1 MENVKFS
8 AKHKNNDKIIHL
20 YTDGGCR
27 STAKKGEKI
36 KETDK
41 CAYAY
46 FLKLGGHERLDGLAL
61 YGKTNN
67 AMEMTA
73 LLEGLRAINLP
84 EIPVVAH
91 LDSAYV
97 VNSIE
102 NGWYK
107 KWESNGWT
115 KKGGLANAE
124 LWKEL
129 IEEIRRFPF
138 FSIKKVK
145 GHNGDQY
152 NELVDSHLNK
162 LMDELEN
169 KEVVTNGY

>member
-1 MENVKFS
+1 MENIKFS
-8 AKHKNNDKIIHL
+8 TKPQTENRVIHL
-20 YTDGGCR
+20 YSDGGCR
-27 STAKKGEKI
+27 SSAKKGEKI
-36 KETDK
+36 KKTDK
-41 CAYAY
+41 SAYAY
-46 FLKLGGHERLDGLAL
+46 FLKLGGLEKLDGGAF

-67 AMEMTA
+67 AMEIK
-73 LLEGLRAINLP
+73 GLIMGLKAIKRP
-84 EIPVVAH
+84 DIPVIAH

-97 VNSIE
+97 VNCIE

-107 KWESNGWT
+107 KWENNGWT

-145 GHNGDQY
+145 GHSGDRW
-152 NELVDSHLNK
+152 NELVDRHLNK
-162 LMDELEN
+162 LMDELEDIGEGN
-169 KEVVTNGY
+169 TI